1 MLLALV
7 DISSSFTARKPAP
20 SKVYGD
26 EVVSTPDAA
35 RTAGLSYR
43 QVNYWIAVHAI
54 RPAFGSGGS
63 GIPYGFTKRQVEIL
77 RQISVL
83 YHQFENTGRLGLHTD
98 FIRRV
103 WDALESTGEF
113 HCADGPVVI
122 TLPWPADAL
131 DQGQA
136 SS

>member
-1 MLLALV
+1 MLLLTLV
-7 DISSSFTARKPAP
+7 SISSPTAAHKPAP
-20 SKVYGD
+20 SKVYGN

-63 GIPYGFTKRQVEIL
+63 GIPYGFTPRQVEIL
-77 RQISVL
+77 RQIGHV
-83 YHQFENTGRLGLHTD
+83 YRHFESAGGLGMQTD

-113 HCADGPVVI
+113 HYADGPVVI
-122 TLPWPADAL
+122 TLPWPSDAL
-131 DQGQA
+131 EET
-136 SS
+136 